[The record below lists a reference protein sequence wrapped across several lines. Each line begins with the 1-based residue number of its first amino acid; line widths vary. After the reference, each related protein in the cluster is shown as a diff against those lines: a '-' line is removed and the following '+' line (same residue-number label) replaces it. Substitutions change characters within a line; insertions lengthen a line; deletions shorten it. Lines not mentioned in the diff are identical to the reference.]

1 MFPTEII
8 VGVDGSAGSSQALR
22 WAAREAAYRGVDL
35 VVLHVYDWRI
45 YGAASPIGARFV
57 TDARG
62 AAEAAVQAAIGEVSA
77 FAPTVRVRGE
87 ALLGG
92 AGPTLVAGSGNGAMT
107 VVGSRGRNGF
117 ASLVLGSVSQQ
128 VATHAAG
135 PVVVVRGRSD
145 PKGPVVVGAD
155 GSAGA
160 DEALRLAF
168 EEAAVRG
175 IGVLAVRVYHPAEPP
190 WGLGELP
197 YVEDASERRE
207 AERCALAEEVAP
219 WHDKFPDVPVETV
232 ALDGHPAEVL
242 AGVSGRASLLVV
254 GTRGRGG
261 FASLLLGSVGV
272 AVLHHADCPVM
283 IARRHEGLPY

>member
-1 MFPTEII
+1 MGPTEII
-8 VGVDGSAGSSQALR
+8 VGVDGSAGSSLALR
-22 WAAREAAYRGVDL
+22 WAAQDAAYRGVDL

-62 AAEAAVQAAIGEVSA
+62 AADAAVRAALAEVNA

-107 VVGSRGRNGF
+107 VVGNRGRNGF

-160 DEALRLAF
+160 DEALRLGF
-168 EEAAVRG
+168 EEAAIRG

-197 YVEDASERRE
+197 YVEDPSERRE
-207 AERCALAEEVAP
+207 AERAALAEEIAP
-219 WHDKFPDVPVETV
+219 WRDKFPDVPVESV
-232 ALDGHPAEVL
+232 ALDGHAGEVL
-242 AGVSGRASLLVV
+242 ADVSGRASLLVV

-283 IARRHEGLPY
+283 IARMQEGLLC

>member
-1 MFPTEII
+1 MSPTEII
-8 VGVDGSAGSSQALR
+8 VGVDGSAGSTQALR
-22 WAAREAAYRGVDL
+22 WSAREAAYRGVDL
-35 VVLHVYDWRI
+35 VVLHAYDWRI
-45 YGAASPIGARFV
+45 YGAASPISARFV

-62 AAEAAVQAAIGEVSA
+62 AAEAVVQAAVAEVNA
-77 FAPTVRVRGE
+77 IAPSVRVRGE

-92 AGPTLVAGSGNGAMT
+92 AGPTLVAGSGNGALT
-107 VVGSRGRNGF
+107 VIGSRGRNGF
-117 ASLVLGSVSQQ
+117 ASLVLGSVSHQ

-145 PKGPVVVGAD
+145 ATGPVVVGAD

-160 DEALRLAF
+160 DEALRFAF
-168 EEAAVRG
+168 EEAAIRG
-175 IGVLAVRVYHPAEPP
+175 IGVLAVRVYRPAEPP
-190 WGLGELP
+190 WGIGELP
-197 YVEDASERRE
+197 YVEDANERME
-207 AERCALAEEVAP
+207 AERVALAEEIAP
-219 WHDKFPDVPVETV
+219 WQDKFPDVPVETV

-272 AVLHHADCPVM
+272 AVLHHAECPVL
-283 IARRHEGLPY
+283 IARRHEEPAC